1 MGDSIKVELL
11 LLILLQEGR
20 ETAGREDPGV
30 ERLNVLKNLQF
41 YNP

>member
-1 MGDSIKVELL
+1 MDASIKVELL

-20 ETAGREDPGV
+20 ETTGREDPCV
-30 ERLNVLKNLQF
+30 ERLNVLKNLQV